1 MTNLSVDVSVQSAG
15 STVIKGSDGQGGT
28 FSLNL
33 APTASSLGAVVS
45 FAIAGGVNNGANFNI
60 SFNDN
65 GIATAVNTSADA
77 TSHSAYTIQVRGQYT
92 GSRDAKFD
100 VRGAHTGTD
109 ASLTTKQLVDAS
121 DQNNLTV
128 QLNETN
134 TSIVNVISQNVQT
147 NGQGLQ
153 LDEAQNNWGDRSD
166 IQNAIDQ
173 LNKAKNLL
181 RTSSSNLGTNLNI
194 IQTRQDFTLEFS
206 NVLTEGAA
214 KLTEADQNEES
225 ANMLTLQTRQQLGTI
240 ALSLANQA
248 QQAIL
253 RLF

>member
-1 MTNLSVDVSVQSAG
+1 VDA
-15 STVIKGSDGQGGT
+15 
-28 FSLNL
+28 
-33 APTASSLGAVVS
+33 GAVVS
-45 FAIAGGVNNGANFNI
+45 VVLTGGANNGAAINLNLRD
-60 SFNDN
+60 S
-65 GIATAVNTSADA
+65 GLSAAGAASTA
-77 TSHSAYTIQVRGQYT
+77 TSHQAYTVQVRGAYT
-92 GSRDAKFD
+92 QARDAKFD
-100 VRGAHTGTD
+100 VRGAHTG
-109 ASLTTKQLVDAS
+109 ASADLTTKQLVDAS

-153 LDEAQNNWGDRSD
+153 LDQAQNNWGDRSD

-181 RTSSSNLGTNLNI
+181 RTASSNLGTNLNI
-194 IQTRQDFTLEFS
+194 IQTRQDFTLEFA
-206 NVLTEGAA
+206 NVLTEGAS
-214 KLTEADQNEES
+214 KLTAADQNEEG

-248 QQAIL
+248 QQGIL